1 MTQPEYGTPEFYAK
15 LFSDILADV
24 GADDLEENRQT
35 ADNIMKGFELA
46 LVSWMNYHTTAIES
60 YRELH
65 ARFLGIPSVD

>member
-1 MTQPEYGTPEFYAK
+1 MTKPEYGSSEFYAN
-15 LFSDILADV
+15 LFNDILADV
-24 GADDLEENRQT
+24 GCDDAEENRQT

-65 ARFLGIPSVD
+65 ARFLGIPPID